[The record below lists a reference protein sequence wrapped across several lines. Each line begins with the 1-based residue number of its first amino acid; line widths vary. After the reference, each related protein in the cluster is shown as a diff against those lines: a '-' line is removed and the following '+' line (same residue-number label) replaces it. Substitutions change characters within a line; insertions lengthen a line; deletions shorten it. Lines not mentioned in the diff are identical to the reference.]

1 MTDTYTS
8 LIANLDIKRESLIK
22 GVQMEGWKKY
32 KRSLFEFLD
41 FYLANDIDEIIVMD
55 AMASLYD
62 QPIGSEVVD
71 RIAKNSSIPIGI
83 GGGIKTVSDADRLF
97 DLGADRIIV
106 NTHIT
111 RRPDF
116 LTELAERFGCQSII
130 ARVDCKRNH
139 ASGWAVLTENGRT
152 VTKLGALDWIT
163 SLCSLGAGEVIIH
176 SVDRDGT
183 LKGPDLGLARA
194 MIPSV
199 DIPVVMSGG
208 ISSVEQI
215 SQLIN
220 IGVRGVAIGKALHED
235 ILKITDLKNELIQ
248 SKARIRPG
256 KVRS

>member
-8 LIANLDIKRESLIK
+8 LIGNLDIKRESLIK

-32 KRSLFEFLD
+32 KRSLFEFLE
-41 FYLANDIDEIIVMD
+41 FYLASDIDEIVVMD

-71 RIAKNSSIPIGI
+71 RIAKTSSIPIGI

-106 NTHIT
+106 NTQIA

-130 ARVDCKRNH
+130 ARVDCKRDQV
-139 ASGWAVLTENGRT
+139 SGWVVLIENGRT
-152 VTKLGALDWIT
+152 VTKLSALDWIT
-163 SLCSLGAGEVIIH
+163 SLCSLGAGELIIN

-183 LKGPDLGLARA
+183 LQGPDLDLAKT

-199 DIPVVMSGG
+199 DLPVVMSGG

-215 SQLIN
+215 LQLIN

-235 ILKITDLKNELIQ
+235 VLKITDLKNQLIQ
-248 SKARIRPG
+248 SKARIRSD
-256 KVRS
+256 KVCS